1 MSAFNPNSHKLTA
14 AEWQEIA
21 KDCNEETG
29 AQFTVIAGVVLGLFA
44 GAAASP
50 ITGLFVAGYFGWKAW
65 QDTQAANRNEEAIE
79 SYGCV
84 AHLLKASDLKDYVRQ
99 VGADTAAAEI
109 TFALENGYR
118 VTTAAIDFLESRG
131 VDVDA
136 LLTPALPAAKAK
148 EAETPESEPE
158 PTEAETEDDAP
169 EEDAVEPIE
178 PAATASTGNDET
190 VAPTAA
196 PDLSGMPM

>member
-1 MSAFNPNSHKLTA
+1 
-14 AEWQEIA
+14 
-21 KDCNEETG
+21 
-29 AQFTVIAGVVLGLFA
+29 
-44 GAAASP
+44 
-50 ITGLFVAGYFGWKAW
+50 LFVAGYFGWKAW

-169 EEDAVEPIE
+169 EETQETRSNLPQLPALTMMKPLPQLPPLTSQACRCESADA
-178 PAATASTGNDET
+178 G
-190 VAPTAA
+190 TAA
-196 PDLSGMPM
+196 SAG